1 MTNRNQLGAF
11 GYYMI
16 GYFDVL
22 GQSNKLL
29 DLPTNPEPK
38 DVVEHLRQTAA
49 AVLKVRERFDGFFDG
64 KSHFSSSLPPD
75 ERKLFLDHTM
85 PRLVRWGFSDSYT
98 VAVPIM
104 HGDDKRSAMVS
115 GIYRTMMAACSM
127 WMTTLS
133 AGHPLRGGIEIG
145 PAVDIGPA
153 GEPAQEVY
161 GPALVEAYRLESRI
175 AKYPRVMVGRECI
188 RFLRTA
194 ARDVRRFMDRDVLY
208 SANIAKRCLRMLR
221 EVNEK
226 HGMLDSLGDDYLEG
240 SKTVAGF
247 RDLCQGAYDQVVKEL
262 RQAEANKDCKLVP
275 RYETLQT
282 YFREHAVQWRIDTSS
297 DNSVGKCDSAP

>member
-1 MTNRNQLGAF
+1 
-11 GYYMI
+11 
-16 GYFDVL
+16 
-22 GQSNKLL
+22 
-29 DLPTNPEPK
+29 
-38 DVVEHLRQTAA
+38 
-49 AVLKVRERFDGFFDG
+49 
-64 KSHFSSSLPPD
+64 
-75 ERKLFLDHTM
+75 
-85 PRLVRWGFSDSYT
+85 
-98 VAVPIM
+98 
-104 HGDDKRSAMVS
+104 
-115 GIYRTMMAACSM
+115 
-127 WMTTLS
+127 
-133 AGHPLRGGIEIG
+133 
-145 PAVDIGPA
+145 
-153 GEPAQEVY
+153 
-161 GPALVEAYRLESRI
+161 
-175 AKYPRVMVGRECI
+175 MVGRECI

-194 ARDVRRFMDRDVLY
+194 ARDALRFMDADVLY

-262 RQAEANKDCKLVP
+262 RQAEANKDYKLVP

>member
-49 AVLKVRERFDGFFDG
+49 AVLKVRERFDGFLRWEVTFLVIPATRRAQN
-64 KSHFSSSLPPD
+64 SSSTIPL
-75 ERKLFLDHTM
+75 

-133 AGHPLRGGIEIG
+133 ARASPTRWDRDWACCGYRTSGGASTRSVRAS
-145 PAVDIGPA
+145 PRRSVSSRVKNRQVPA
-153 GEPAQEVY
+153 GNGRQGMHPISEDRRTRRAPVH
-161 GPALVEAYRLESRI
+161 GPRCSVQCEHREALSADATR
-175 AKYPRVMVGRECI
+175 GQRE
-188 RFLRTA
+188 
-194 ARDVRRFMDRDVLY
+194 ARD
-208 SANIAKRCLRMLR
+208 
-221 EVNEK
+221 
-226 HGMLDSLGDDYLEG
+226 
-240 SKTVAGF
+240 AGQS
-247 RDLCQGAYDQVVKEL
+247 R
-262 RQAEANKDCKLVP
+262 
-275 RYETLQT
+275 
-282 YFREHAVQWRIDTSS
+282 
-297 DNSVGKCDSAP
+297 